1 MIVARIDKT
10 DRSVFERAVADLKL
24 APINIL
30 GIVANGQKGN
40 FRNYYYYQASSVKSP
55 RFSFGR

>member
-1 MIVARIDKT
+1 ASLIGSQTDGLLIVARIHKT

-30 GIVANGQKGN
+30 GVVANGQKVDLNDYDYDQRG
-40 FRNYYYYQASSVKSP
+40 
-55 RFSFGR
+55 